1 MHPMLP
7 LMVPALLVSTF
18 LVMAFLWYCQEGKKS
33 EDREEHIYVIRG
45 TRQQRELLK
54 RAAEKKN
61 VSGKKSS
68 KALPKTRA
76 GYGQVQSATTD
87 TEGSGHKPP
96 TEASVC
102 YVRIAQQQKLF
113 TA

>member
-1 MHPMLP
+1 MHHPMLP
-7 LMVPALLVSTF
+7 LIAFALFVSTF
-18 LVMAFLWYCQEGKKS
+18 LVMALLWYCYHQEDKKS

-68 KALPKTRA
+68 VTSKKNSR
-76 GYGQVQSATTD
+76 
-87 TEGSGHKPP
+87 P
-96 TEASVC
+96 TS
-102 YVRIAQQQKLF
+102 Q
-113 TA
+113 